1 MSIFSRLRA
10 AGLRGRVAEERSL
23 LSEANLQARL
33 NFAMAALNQYPDDY
47 WRDVIFTD
55 EKTFDNSSH
64 GLQVVYR

>member
-1 MSIFSRLRA
+1 M
-10 AGLRGRVAEERSL
+10 AEERSL

-55 EKTFDNSSH
+55 EKTFDTSSH